1 MFTDDLRGAREDML
15 LGERDHGGILA
26 SPGPE
31 AQSAA
36 QPATSSAAEPIRRA
50 VLRWRLS
57 RGYVI
62 YCFVIFALSGYLLYA
77 HVADM
82 IQVAAATD
90 KSAPPA
96 SEVLAMDKEV
106 LLVEI
111 LLTLLLTA
119 EFATSVGLRRCRGGV
134 SSVSSLSFWLKLD
147 LAVIVLGWTSLC
159 AYFLFRMRSGSA
171 PDGGGG
177 GEQEEQTKEEQ
188 AELLELAEL
197 PFLVARFVLQPLRI
211 ASQLAQLRE
220 RLGASRPGMG
230 RLGAGGGFWS
240 VGQGLADDS
249 LVDFTQLEDET
260 MVTPPAGMGV
270 DQ

>member
-26 SPGPE
+26 SPGVE

-36 QPATSSAAEPIRRA
+36 QPATASAAEPIRRA

-90 KSAPPA
+90 KNAPPA

-134 SSVSSLSFWLKLD
+134 SSVSNLSFWLKLD

-177 GEQEEQTKEEQ
+177 GEH
-188 AELLELAEL
+188 A
-197 PFLVARFVLQPLRI
+197 
-211 ASQLAQLRE
+211 
-220 RLGASRPGMG
+220 
-230 RLGAGGGFWS
+230 
-240 VGQGLADDS
+240 
-249 LVDFTQLEDET
+249 
-260 MVTPPAGMGV
+260 
-270 DQ
+270 